1 MRERHISHLSWRLCN
16 PKLSRVHLKLHV
28 PDFKTNEIVLRG
40 LVANGETSRIVGVI
54 KTEYP
59 KGPKFALY
67 ECNVNNEES

>member
-16 PKLSRVHLKLHV
+16 PKLST
-28 PDFKTNEIVLRG
+28 DFKTNEIFLRG